1 MASIDVLTAA
11 LDDAGVTYEL
21 LEHAR
26 TDRAADEAATLGIP
40 PNEVGKTIVVTAG
53 KANVRVVL
61 PASERIDMH
70 KLRDLLGAGK
80 EPHLLTEVDL
90 ARSYPGF
97 ELGAVPPLGGREDEV
112 VVDRRIAALE
122 HVIFEAGQHN
132 RSVRVPAAELVTAT
146 GARVADV
153 CAD

>member
-1 MASIDVLTAA
+1 MASIDVLRAA

-53 KANVRVVL
+53 DANVRVVV
-61 PASERIDMH
+61 PASERIDLH

-80 EPHLLTEVDL
+80 ELHLLSEVDL
-90 ARSYPGF
+90 ARTYPGF
-97 ELGAVPPLGGREDEV
+97 ELGAVPPIGGRTDEL
-112 VVDRRIAALE
+112 VVDRRIATLE
-122 HVIFEAGQHN
+122 HVVFEAGQHD
-132 RSVRVPAAELVTAT
+132 RSVRVPAAALVSAT